1 MPARISRENSQF
13 QKVHAPLCSPK
24 HYSQQPRR
32 EVTSVSINRV
42 DKGDVVH
49 TCRGILFS
57 REKE

>member
-13 QKVHAPLCSPK
+13 QKVHAPRVHRSTI
-24 HYSQQPRR
+24 HNSQDA

-49 TCRGILFS
+49 TCCVNIIQS
-57 REKE
+57 